1 MMCLDLT
8 LLPFHND
15 ADFSL
20 TVLPFARGDEGL
32 FEAISEI
39 VKASGRDVPE
49 VAASP
54 YIRARVRTSR
64 AQSPALP
71 CVASGSPPQA
81 PCPASRPCPVA
92 CTCPTLPS
100 LPRRTA
106 PDVPSVDARGLT

>member
-1 MMCLDLT
+1 MCLDLT

-49 VAASP
+49 RFMSYV
-54 YIRARVRTSR
+54 SR
-64 AQSPALP
+64 AGGKDSHFGVTAKDSYGDPLKYVTAGDLRDVVVSKCNRPVMAFVKALP
-71 CVASGSPPQA
+71 RAAKIAVYWH
-81 PCPASRPCPVA
+81 
-92 CTCPTLPS
+92 
-100 LPRRTA
+100 
-106 PDVPSVDARGLT
+106 